1 MLELGFAQN
10 SVFDL
15 QGIDLNMDHSQNIS
29 AYSSLFASANFEN
42 LCLFLYLHVN
52 CSGDLTS
59 NIFNVFPSL
68 GNLFMS
74 SGRQVEAQ
82 ACLLL
87 VNKLIFDVLLAR
99 KELTPTTLGEQIGSS
114 RKKKKKQP
122 PENWMSI
129 DYPSPDPW
137 ISVLGEGIQVEKN
150 VISLYVQ
157 REPSPP
163 LQLNYTF
170 LLSQTSH
177 DAYPHAFLCLSLLL
191 HFYKY
196 RKAF

>member
-1 MLELGFAQN
+1 
-10 SVFDL
+10 
-15 QGIDLNMDHSQNIS
+15 
-29 AYSSLFASANFEN
+29 
-42 LCLFLYLHVN
+42 
-52 CSGDLTS
+52 
-59 NIFNVFPSL
+59 
-68 GNLFMS
+68 
-74 SGRQVEAQ
+74 
-82 ACLLL
+82 
-87 VNKLIFDVLLAR
+87 
-99 KELTPTTLGEQIGSS
+99 
-114 RKKKKKQP
+114 
-122 PENWMSI
+122 MSI